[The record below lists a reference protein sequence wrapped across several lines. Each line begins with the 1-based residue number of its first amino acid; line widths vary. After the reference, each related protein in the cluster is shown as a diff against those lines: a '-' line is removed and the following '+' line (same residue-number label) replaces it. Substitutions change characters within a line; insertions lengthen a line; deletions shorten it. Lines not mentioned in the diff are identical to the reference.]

1 MDISLM
7 NINISTFFEFP
18 GILITIGLVLLI
30 ISIILIIIAY
40 NTPEESVQENSTLEE
55 KPSIENEVKKDITD
69 EMKKV
74 SLNKEEKSEVEEQEE
89 SKEKDNDDGFDL
101 TKVFEISN
109 DDEKGFSIE
118 EVKAEESIEKEEK
131 EDKEPVEKE
140 DEEEEI
146 ELL

>member
-1 MDISLM
+1 MNISLM

-69 EMKKV
+69 EMKEV

-118 EVKAEESIEKEEK
+118 EVKAEEPIEK
-131 EDKEPVEKE
+131 EDKEPVEKEKE

>member
-1 MDISLM
+1 MNISLM

-69 EMKKV
+69 EMKEV

-89 SKEKDNDDGFDL
+89 AKEKDNDDGFDL

-118 EVKAEESIEKEEK
+118 EVKAEEPIEK
-131 EDKEPVEKE
+131 EDKEPVEKEKE

>member
-1 MDISLM
+1 MNISLM

-118 EVKAEESIEKEEK
+118 EVKAEESIEKE
-131 EDKEPVEKE
+131 DKEPVEKEKE

>member
-1 MDISLM
+1 MNISLM

-40 NTPEESVQENSTLEE
+40 NTPDLPEQENAASDEATN
-55 KPSIENEVKKDITD
+55 IENKVQTDITD
-69 EMKKV
+69 EMKEV
-74 SLNKEEKSEVEEQEE
+74 SLNKEEKSEVEGQEE

-109 DDEKGFSIE
+109 DDEKGLSIE
-118 EVKAEESIEKEEK
+118 EVKAEEPIEK